1 MGYFIVCVIA
11 AVALI
16 AMAFYAYGPRDADG
30 VKRSLAAT
38 GSGLLKTYNHLRHTA
53 DRIAERGWRRAFGW
67 LGVLVGYYTFVY
79 APSHGIVVDTNAVN
93 VFLTMVTGTFV
104 MRGAEQIARDRAPN
118 PPNMPGGGLV
128 NPHATGAA

>member
-1 MGYFIVCVIA
+1 MTLSSKA
-11 AVALI
+11 LAV
-16 AMAFYAYGPRDADG
+16 
-30 VKRSLAAT
+30 
-38 GSGLLKTYNHLRHTA
+38 YNHLRHTA

-67 LGVLVGYYTFVY
+67 LGVLVGYYTFIY
-79 APSHGIVVDTNAVN
+79 APSNGIAVDTNAVN

>member
-38 GSGLLKTYNHLRHTA
+38 GSGLLKAYNHLRHTA

-67 LGVLVGYYTFVY
+67 LGVLVAYYTFIY
-79 APSHGIVVDTNAVN
+79 APSNGIAVDTGAVN
-93 VFLTMVTGTFV
+93 AFLTMVTGTFV
-104 MRGAEQIARDRAPN
+104 MRGVEQINRMRTTGSPT
-118 PPNMPGGGLV
+118 GGLV
-128 NPHATGAA
+128 NDSALA